1 MKNVM
6 LFGLLLV
13 GTFAF
18 ISCEKNSLGVETEL
32 QLVDR
37 GTPESEAQIGLKS
50 APPCNCNLS
59 SKGFSYTVNV
69 CGQGVSSVPC
79 TMSPCPGS
87 GGTKNLTP
95 SDQNF
100 QVSGGTTFQLTNMG
114 GNAFAGSIRCQSGN
128 STNVSYPI
136 SLAPG
141 QVAYFDTN
149 ASTCQVGSV
158 ACF

>member
-1 MKNVM
+1 MKNAM
-6 LFGLLLV
+6 LFGLLFIGLV
-13 GTFAF
+13 SLT
-18 ISCEKNSLGVETEL
+18 SCEKNTLELEAEL

-37 GTPESEAQIGLKS
+37 STPEQELQIGLKS
-50 APPCNCNLS
+50 APPCNCRLS

-100 QVSGGTTFQLTNMG
+100 QVSGGATFQLTNMG
-114 GNAFAGSIRCQSGN
+114 GSAFAGSIRCQTGN
-128 STNVSYPI
+128 STNVSYPV
-136 SLAPG
+136 SLAAG